1 MEFIVSKKELFS
13 SLSHFQ
19 SVVEKR
25 NTIPILSNVKIK
37 TINNKIEITA
47 TDLALEISEII
58 EAEIKDEGELTVP
71 SQLLFDII
79 RKAPESSKIEVKNQE
94 ELGQVFIFFGESKF
108 SLPYLST
115 QDFPEMENE
124 ILDNSVSIGSDKLS
138 YLIDDCKFSM
148 GIDDF

>member
-1 MEFIVSKKELFS
+1 M
-13 SLSHFQ
+13 
-19 SVVEKR
+19 
-25 NTIPILSNVKIK
+25 
-37 TINNKIEITA
+37 
-47 TDLALEISEII
+47 
-58 EAEIKDEGELTVP
+58 TVP

-148 GIDDF
+148 GIDESRQFLNGIYFNNEKVHVLYNGVNRHIKKFPEKKKEILFVGRLVVEKGAHLYGFHVILKQ